1 MTKYLMPVMTALFI
15 GCGLTANAQLVINEL
30 MQSNI
35 DCLMDDLKEFPDSWV
50 ELYNPSDSPCPLDG
64 YQMGLLPDDST
75 AWALPSGTLPAHGYL
90 IVFCDREDKGRH
102 TPFRLESG
110 KGGVEAEPVQALRA
124 KATEVLAVALFAV
137 PAVAAHLGEVY
148 LSWYDHV

>member
-1 MTKYLMPVMTALFI
+1 MKFFTLIVATLL
-15 GCGLTANAQLVINEL
+15 CGSASAQTLKINEI
-30 MQSNI
+30 MQSNVATI
-35 DCLMDDLKEFPDSWV
+35 MDDITEFPDSWV

-64 YQMGLLPDDST
+64 YQMGLLPDAST

-110 KGGVEAEPVQALRA
+110 KCGVEAQPVQALRA
-124 KATEVLAVALFAV
+124 QPPEVLAVALFAV

-148 LSWYDHV
+148 LAWYDHV

>member
-15 GCGLTANAQLVINEL
+15 GCGMTANAQLVINEL

-64 YQMGLLPDDST
+64 YQMGLLPDAST
-75 AWALPSGTLPAHGYL
+75 AWALPSGTLPAHG
-90 IVFCDREDKGRH
+90 DRP
-102 TPFRLESG
+102 T
-110 KGGVEAEPVQALRA
+110 
-124 KATEVLAVALFAV
+124 AT
-137 PAVAAHLGEVY
+137 
-148 LSWYDHV
+148 

>member
-50 ELYNPSDSPCPLDG
+50 ELYNPSDFAQWHPTGPR
-64 YQMGLLPDDST
+64 LPDRLLRSR
-75 AWALPSGTLPAHGYL
+75 GQGPAHAFQVG
-90 IVFCDREDKGRH
+90 IGQGR
-102 TPFRLESG
+102 R
-110 KGGVEAEPVQALRA
+110 
-124 KATEVLAVALFAV
+124 
-137 PAVAAHLGEVY
+137 
-148 LSWYDHV
+148 